1 MACVPLTGSVPD
13 HAPEAVH
20 EVALVEDQL
29 SVVLPPLAMLVG
41 FEPIVTVGDA
51 AGGVDFTA
59 LGVTGTVGLGCAG
72 GVAAEVP
79 AGVLVAALALG
90 AVLALVVLTPEPH
103 ADNPA
108 ANANIGSKCR
118 MRSRACMHELPRG
131 SIKSVPIGIHAPTST
146 FAAAVD

>member
-1 MACVPLTGSVPD
+1 VIAPVACVPLTGSVPD

-20 EVALVEDQL
+20 EVASVEDQL

-41 FEPIVTVGDA
+41 FESIVTVGDA

-59 LGVTGTVGLGCAG
+59 LGVTATVGLGCAV

-79 AGVLVAALALG
+79 AGVLVAA
-90 AVLALVVLTPEPH
+90 LALVVLTPEPH

-131 SIKSVPIGIHAPTST
+131 SLKSVPIGIHAPTST